1 MKSHRFLLPIIL
13 ISLSTVAFV
22 QSVAQCN
29 THSVMRSVAASVT
42 RSVLRSV
49 VQSAVQSDTHKM
61 EALKTTAPKSE
72 AQTSFDTLKTLAGTW
87 RGSVKATPPDPDI
100 DGAAPEVTM
109 RVTSR
114 GNALVH
120 EMQEAGKPL
129 DATKYDHPVT
139 MLYVDGDKLNLI
151 HYCDAGNRPHMVARP
166 SADGKKI
173 EFDFTDLTGGNQY
186 GHMYHAVFTII
197 DADHHTEDWTY
208 MMPGD
213 KPMQVRMDLVRAK

>member
-1 MKSHRFLLPIIL
+1 MKSNRLVLLLAIVVL
-13 ISLSTVAFV
+13 MSLSAVTFAKSVAHSVTGSVLRAVLQSAV
-22 QSVAQCN
+22 QSVAQSDM
-29 THSVMRSVAASVT
+29 HKAVDKPVM
-42 RSVLRSV
+42 
-49 VQSAVQSDTHKM
+49 SD
-61 EALKTTAPKSE
+61 
-72 AQTSFDTLKTLAGTW
+72 AQKSFDNLKTLAGTW
-87 RGSVKATPPDPDI
+87 QGSLKATPPDPEI
-100 DGAAPEVTM
+100 DNAKPEITL

-120 EMQEAGKPL
+120 EMQEAGTPL
-129 DATKYDHPVT
+129 DAKKYDHPVT

-173 EFDFTDLTGGNQY
+173 EFDFTDLSGGNQY

-197 DADHHTEDWTY
+197 DADHHIEEWTY

-213 KPMQVRMDLVRAK
+213 KPMQVRMDLKRGQ